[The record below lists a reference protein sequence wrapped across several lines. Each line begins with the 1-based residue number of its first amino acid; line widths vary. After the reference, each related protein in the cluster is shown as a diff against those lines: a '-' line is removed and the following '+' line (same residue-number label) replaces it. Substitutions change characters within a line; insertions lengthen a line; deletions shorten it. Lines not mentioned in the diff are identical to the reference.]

1 MTMTQ
6 LDHYLNAVGLLLP
19 KDVDKRDVL
28 AELGEH
34 LRSTIEQSESE
45 LGRALTEEEERG
57 VLAAHG
63 DPFVV
68 ASRYG
73 KKGPGFSFGPIRIIS
88 PGAFPVYVGVLA
100 LILAINVV
108 AFVVEAFLGAP
119 LWPRLARHLGALLM
133 IFVAVTVSFA
143 GVDIFLERSRRRQP
157 AATET
162 WLFWT
167 PYLKY
172 VPRWYSASGLI
183 FLAIIAL
190 AWGVWWGT
198 WPSSAEAVYGPPAA
212 LLELSPEWLLFE
224 RTLLALLIA
233 GAVLRVVSLVRP
245 DFDWLPPFV
254 RLAANIV
261 ATALVLPM
269 LSSAPFII
277 TVADLGAAGAEAAQ
291 LAADIDGGVRGW
303 LRGFGLYWLFNA
315 LWLAFVCT
323 GYVRYYVDRRRRR
336 SAERA

>member
-28 AELGEH
+28 TELAEH
-34 LRSTIEQSESE
+34 LRSAIEDRESE
-45 LGRALTEEEERG
+45 LGRALTEQEEQA

-73 KKGPGFSFGPIRIIS
+73 KRGPGFTFGPIRIIS
-88 PGAFPVYVGVLA
+88 PAAFPVYVGVLA
-100 LILAINVV
+100 LILAINVI
-108 AFVVEAFLGAP
+108 AFVVESFLGTP
-119 LWPRLARHLGALLM
+119 VWPRLPRHLGGLLI
-133 IFVAVTVSFA
+133 IFVAVTVAFA

-157 AATET
+157 AASEA

-183 FLAIIAL
+183 FLAVAAL
-190 AWGVWWGT
+190 AWGAWWGT
-198 WPSSAEAVYGPPAA
+198 WPRSAEAVFGAPAA
-212 LLELSPEWLLFE
+212 ALALHPDWLLFE

-233 GAVLRVVSLVRP
+233 GAVLRAVSLVRP
-245 DFDWLPPFV
+245 DLDWLPPFV
-254 RLAANIV
+254 RLAVNIV

-269 LSSAPFII
+269 LRSAPFI
-277 TVADLGAAGAEAAQ
+277 TVSDLGAIAAEAPQ
-291 LAADIDGGVRGW
+291 LAADIDDGLRGW